1 MSISCSLMSLLLAP
15 AHHLLSA
22 LFAEQAKC
30 QGDQTDNR
38 EELPLGSLAIS
49 YFMHRYRPS
58 AIVSSTGWLGRG
70 QLFLAID
77 SGTELPLLNF
87 QSGFA
92 ALS

>member
-1 MSISCSLMSLLLAP
+1 MSLLLAP

-58 AIVSSTGWLGRG
+58 AIVSNCVDMSSTGWLGRG